1 MRPRFQKYVLHGTVA
16 YAALSEALQKDK
28 YEEAQMKNTRRVLI
42 AALGILAATLLAPL
56 GSAACVAASQ
66 ARVKH
71 TSLLLQPGVG
81 LMPAAFFNDGDHDAD
96 DAAIVGYWHQKLI
109 SEPDGKVVDAA
120 LIQWHRD
127 HTEIQNAIT
136 RAPSTGSICT
146 GVWKQ
151 TGKRTFRLN
160 HFALLWDATGTVFLG
175 PANVR
180 EEVTVGPEGQH
191 YRGSMTLDEY
201 DPTGKTLLLHV
212 QGIATGT
219 RITVDSTPES
229 VFSN

>member
-1 MRPRFQKYVLHGTVA
+1 
-16 YAALSEALQKDK
+16 
-28 YEEAQMKNTRRVLI
+28 
-42 AALGILAATLLAPL
+42 
-56 GSAACVAASQ
+56 
-66 ARVKH
+66 
-71 TSLLLQPGVG
+71 
-81 LMPAAFFNDGDHDAD
+81 MPAAFFNDGDHDAD
-96 DAAIVGYWHQKLI
+96 DLTIVGYWHQKLI
-109 SEPDGKVVDAA
+109 AEPGGTVVDAA

-136 RAPSTGSICT
+136 RAPMTGSICT

-151 TGKRTFRLN
+151 TGERTYKLN
-160 HFALLWDATGTVFLG
+160 HFALLWDTTGTVFLG

-180 EEVTVGPEGQH
+180 EEVTVDPKGQY

-229 VFSN
+229 IFSN